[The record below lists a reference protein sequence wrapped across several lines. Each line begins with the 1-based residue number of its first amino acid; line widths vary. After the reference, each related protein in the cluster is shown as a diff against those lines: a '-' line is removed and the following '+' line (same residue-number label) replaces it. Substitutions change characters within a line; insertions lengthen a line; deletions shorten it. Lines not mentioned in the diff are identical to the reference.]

1 MKPTFPTTRPAPRSL
16 FIAIALVATFSTGA
30 AIDGLAQHYQAE
42 GATTAQSAPVVLAA
56 RTTR

>member
-1 MKPTFPTTRPAPRSL
+1 MKPTFPTTRPAQRSL

-30 AIDGLAQHYQAE
+30 AIDGLAQSYHAE
-42 GATTAQSAPVVLAA
+42 GATTAQAAPVVLAA